1 MRPLE
6 LSMKAFGSYVEETI
20 RFSDLKSG
28 LYLVTGDTGA
38 GKTTIFDAI
47 MFAFYGRASGRDR
60 DRNPELLHSDH
71 VDKSVDTVVKLS
83 FLHDDRECVITRSIH
98 FPKKRGAE
106 AYGDPKQEAVLEE
119 PDRPAIRGATNVTRR
134 CEELLGLD
142 ADQFRKII
150 MLAQGEFK
158 EFLKA
163 DSDKKG
169 EILGK
174 LFDSA
179 PYRWF
184 QNLLCK
190 ARDALEDQR
199 NDARNQLAS
208 LMNTAFRRPGD
219 MDDEAALLYAPGH
232 PELTANLEA
241 LITRE
246 AGAVEAIK
254 AKLEA
259 EKQEIDRLNT
269 QKGAAE
275 RVNQD
280 LDNLEKAVERQRALD
295 AAQAEYK
302 RRRAVMELAEKALH
316 KALPAVTA
324 YEQAEK
330 SWQESREK
338 LERLEGEIK
347 QQAQDCEKAKKAV
360 EDDRPAEEQ
369 VAKLNAEIG
378 RTDEQKPLYDELE
391 QAVKDHRQV
400 DREAGD
406 ARNAEEAAKREKQ
419 RLETEIESV
428 TQNLEALKDV
438 DVRLAQAQARY
449 DAACERVEALAGEN
463 GIQQRVQAIQ
473 MQEKELKDE
482 IEKREELSEAAL
494 KANRRYGEV
503 YERFVAGQAGLLA
516 EDLRKRVE
524 RDGEAACPVCGSS
537 ICRDRLHVLELPDAD
552 TPDKT
557 KVDRA
562 KEAFERQ
569 EEARSAQDKK
579 VERLE
584 SALDSDRKHLVT
596 DAGKW
601 LPEGPTWERLC
612 DAYYL
617 DAAIAEARLECAQ
630 AEEEQ
635 HKRKAEQERRDS
647 EALKLSGL
655 KAGLGACDENI
666 GTQGNKAQAME
677 LKAGKLQEKIDGYKR
692 QLTYP
697 DRAKADAAKADMQ
710 RESNALQAQID
721 RHQKALRD
729 AGDALNSSIGRRSEL
744 ENTLTEQQIKRD
756 QAKADMSAALNET
769 SFPDAAAVREAL
781 IPMGDMEAEAWLKAE
796 HKAQIDYG
804 NDRENTR
811 KDIEDLRAQTEGKQ
825 FIDLGALDEAIQ
837 QAQNAWDEKNDGLT
851 VQTGLL
857 NNHRDVAN
865 QVKTLKQSL
874 ERTQVAWERIDRLA
888 GMARGTSGDGGK
900 RSFER
905 YVLSATF
912 LDILEMANRRLNQM
926 SGGRYELM
934 LKDGAKRANAQS
946 GLDIDVMDYSTDQ
959 RRSSESLSGGESF
972 FTSLALALGL
982 SDVVQNRAGGRQL
995 DALFI
1000 DEGFGTLSDGYLD
1013 KALEVLN
1020 QLTEGDRLVGI
1031 ISHVDKLNE
1040 SIPQKILVTNTG
1052 SGSTVKM
1059 IQ

>member
-6 LSMKAFGSYVEETI
+6 LTMTAFGSYVEETI

-71 VDKSVDTVVKLS
+71 VDKSVATVVKLS

-119 PDRPAIRGATNVTRR
+119 PDRPAIRGATNVTKR

-190 ARDALEDQR
+190 TRDALEDQR
-199 NDARNQLAS
+199 NDARSQLAS
-208 LMNTAFRRPGD
+208 LMDTAFRRPGD
-219 MDDEAALLYAPGH
+219 VDDEVALLYAPGH
-232 PELTANLEA
+232 PELMANLEA

-246 AGAVEAIK
+246 TEAVNAIK
-254 AKLEA
+254 AALEA
-259 EKQEIDRLNT
+259 DKQEIDRLNT

-280 LDNLEKAVERQRALD
+280 LEKLEKAVERQRALD
-295 AAQAEYK
+295 AAQAEYE
-302 RRRAVMELAEKALH
+302 RRRTVMELAEKALH
-316 KALPAVTA
+316 KALPAVIA
-324 YEQAEK
+324 YEEAEK
-330 SWQESREK
+330 NWHDTRSKIEQ
-338 LERLEGEIK
+338 LEGEIK
-347 QQAQDCEKAKKAV
+347 QQAQDCDKAKKAV
-360 EDDRPAEEQ
+360 EEDKPAEEQ
-369 VAKLNAEIG
+369 VAKLNVEIG
-378 RTDEQKPLYDELE
+378 RIDEQKPLYDELE
-391 QAVKDHRQV
+391 QAVKDHRQA

-406 ARNAEEAAKREKQ
+406 ARNAEEAAKQEKQ
-419 RLETEIESV
+419 RLETEIEGV
-428 TQNLEALKDV
+428 NQNLEALKDV
-438 DVRLAQAQARY
+438 DVRLNQAQARY

-463 GIQQRVQAIQ
+463 GIGQCVQALQ
-473 MQEKELKDE
+473 GRERDYQREQAMLLELTHAATEAKDTYDD
-482 IEKREELSEAAL
+482 LY
-494 KANRRYGEV
+494 RR
-503 YERFVAGQAGLLA
+503 FIAGQAGLLA

-524 RDGEAACPVCGSS
+524 QDGEAACPVCGSS
-537 ICRDRLHVLELPDAD
+537 ICREQLHVLAFTDAD
-552 TPDKT
+552 TPDEA

-562 KEAFERQ
+562 NTAFERQ
-569 EEARSAQDKK
+569 EKARREQAETVKGI
-579 VERLE
+579 E

-612 DAYYL
+612 GEHYL
-617 DAAIAEARLECAQ
+617 DAVIAQARLERGEAEKERDEREQAQ
-630 AEEEQ
+630 
-635 HKRKAEQERRDS
+635 KKRDS
-647 EALKLSGL
+647 EEARLSGL
-655 KAGLGACDENI
+655 KADLGRCEKVI
-666 GTQGNKAQAME
+666 EEQGKKAQTSD
-677 LKAGKLQEKIDGYKR
+677 KQAGVLEEKVR
-692 QLTYP
+692 SLRQQLTYA
-697 DRAKADAAKADMQ
+697 DKAAADAAKADMQ
-710 RESNALQAQID
+710 RESNALQVRID
-721 RHQKALRD
+721 RHQKVLKD
-729 AGDALNSSIGRRSEL
+729 AGDAYNSSIGRRSEM
-744 ENTLTEQQIKRD
+744 ENTLAEQQIKRD
-756 QAKADMSAALNET
+756 HAKADMSVALNKT
-769 SFPDAAAVREAL
+769 AFRDAEAVREAL

-796 HKAQIDYG
+796 HTAQIDYA

-811 KDIEDLRAQTEGKQ
+811 KDIEDLKAQTEGKQ

-837 QAQNAWDEKNDGLT
+837 QAQSAWNEKNDRFAD
-851 VQTGLL
+851 QTGLL
-857 NNHRDVAN
+857 KNHREVASRAGA
-865 QVKTLKQSL
+865 LKRSL
-874 ERTQVAWERIDRLA
+874 ANTQVAWERIDRLA
-888 GMARGTSGDGGK
+888 GMARGTTGDGGK

-934 LKDGAKRANAQS
+934 LNDGAKRANAQS

-1020 QLTEGDRLVGI
+1020 QMTEGDRLVGI

-1052 SGSTVKM
+1052 SGSTIKL

>member
-6 LSMKAFGSYVEETI
+6 LSMTAFGSYVEETI

-83 FLHDDRECVITRSIH
+83 FLHDDRVCVITRSIH

-106 AYGDPKQEAVLEE
+106 AYGDPKQDAELVE
-119 PDRPAIRGATNVTRR
+119 PGKPAIRGATNVTKR

-190 ARDALEDQR
+190 TRDALEDR
-199 NDARNQLAS
+199 RSAERDSLAS

-219 MDDEAALLYAPGH
+219 MDDEAAQLYAPGH
-232 PELTANLEA
+232 PDLMANLDA

-246 AGAVEAIK
+246 TEAVNAIK
-254 AKLEA
+254 AELDA
-259 EKQEIDRLNT
+259 QKQRIDALNT

-275 RVNQD
+275 RVNGD
-280 LDNLEKAVERQRALD
+280 LEKLEKAVERQRILEE
-295 AAQAEYK
+295 AQAEYE

-324 YEQAEK
+324 YEQAEARR
-330 SWQESREK
+330 QESRGK
-338 LERLEGEIK
+338 LNQLEGEIK
-347 QQAQDCEKAKKAV
+347 VQKQVREEAQKAV
-360 EDDRPAEEQ
+360 DDDKPAEEQ

-378 RTDEQKPLYDELE
+378 KIDEQKPLYDELE
-391 QAVKDHRQV
+391 QAVEAHRKA
-400 DREAGD
+400 DREAKN
-406 ARNAEEAAKREKQ
+406 ARNAEEAAKQEKQ
-419 RLETEIESV
+419 CLETEIEGV
-428 TQNLEALKDV
+428 NHNLEVLKDV
-438 DVRLAQAQARY
+438 DVQLNQAQARY
-449 DAACERVEALAGEN
+449 NAACERVEALAGEN
-463 GIQQRVQAIQ
+463 GIRQRVNECLE
-473 MQEKELKDE
+473 QERKLQSEDEKLRELA
-482 IEKREELSEAAL
+482 SAAL
-494 KANRRYGEV
+494 EAQRRYGEV
-503 YERFVAGQAGLLA
+503 YERFIAGQAGLLA
-516 EDLRKRVE
+516 EDLLKRVE

-537 ICRDRLHVLELPDAD
+537 ICRDRVHVLAVPDPD
-552 TPDKT
+552 TPDKA

-562 KEAFERQ
+562 KAAFERQ
-569 EEARSAQDKK
+569 EKTRNDQDKK
-579 VERLE
+579 VEGLE
-584 SALDSDRKHLVT
+584 KKLNSDREHLVM

-601 LPEGPTWERLC
+601 LPDGPTWERLC
-612 DAYYL
+612 NEYYL
-617 DAAIAEARLECAQ
+617 DAAIAQARLERGE
-630 AEEEQ
+630 AEEAQ

-647 EALKLSGL
+647 EEVRLAGL
-655 KAGLGACDENI
+655 KSELGTCDETSR
-666 GTQGNKAQAME
+666 TQNQKAQSME
-677 LKAGKLQEKIDGYKR
+677 LKAGKLQEKVDGYKR
-692 QLTYP
+692 QLAYA
-697 DRAKADAAKADMQ
+697 DRAKAEAAKADMQ

-721 RHQKALRD
+721 RHQKALKD
-729 AGDALNSSIGRRSEL
+729 AEDAHNNSVGRRSEL
-744 ENTLTEQQIKRD
+744 EKTLAEQAEQRD
-756 QAKADMSAALNET
+756 QAQAQMDRVLDET
-769 SFPDAAAVREAL
+769 AFPDAEAVREAL
-781 IPMGDMEAEAWLKAE
+781 IPMGDMEAEAWLMAE
-796 HKAQIDYG
+796 HRAQIDYA
-804 NDRENTR
+804 NDKVNTR
-811 KDIEDLRAQTEGKQ
+811 KEIEELKVLTAGKNYVDLKMLETDIDRAQSVW
-825 FIDLGALDEAIQ
+825 
-837 QAQNAWDEKNDGLT
+837 NEKNDGLT
-851 VQTGLL
+851 VQSGLL
-857 NNHRDVAN
+857 NNHREVASR
-865 QVKTLKQSL
+865 VGALRHSL
-874 ERTQVAWERIDRLA
+874 SRTQAAWERIDKLA

-934 LKDGAKRANAQS
+934 LKDGARRANAQS

-982 SDVVQNRAGGRQL
+982 SDVVQNRAGGRRL

-1040 SIPQKILVTNTG
+1040 SIPQKIIVTNTG
-1052 SGSTVKM
+1052 SGSRAEL

>member
-6 LSMKAFGSYVEETI
+6 LNMTAFGSYVEETI

-134 CEELLGLD
+134 CEEMLGLD

-190 ARDALEDQR
+190 TRDALENQR

-208 LMNTAFRRPGD
+208 LMETALRRPGD

-232 PELTANLEA
+232 PELMANLEA

-246 AGAVEAIK
+246 TEVVNAIK
-254 AKLEA
+254 AALEA
-259 EKQEIDRLNT
+259 DKQEIDRLNT
-269 QKGAAE
+269 QKGTAE

-280 LDNLEKAVERQRALD
+280 LEKLEKAVEHQRALD
-295 AAQAEYK
+295 AAQAEYE
-302 RRRAVMELAEKALH
+302 RRRAVMELAERALH

-324 YEQAEK
+324 YEQAAK
-330 SWQESREK
+330 NWQDTCGK
-338 LERLEGEIK
+338 LDRLGIEINEQRQK
-347 QQAQDCEKAKKAV
+347 RDQAQREV
-360 EDDRPAEEQ
+360 EDDKPAEEQ

-378 RTDEQKPLYDELE
+378 RIDEQKPLYEELE

-406 ARNAEEAAKREKQ
+406 ARNAEEAAKQEKQ

-463 GIQQRVQAIQ
+463 GIRQRVQAIQ
-473 MQEKELKDE
+473 MQERELKDE
-482 IEKREELSEAAL
+482 TEKHEELSELAL
-494 KANRRYGEV
+494 KANRHYGDV
-503 YERFVAGQAGLLA
+503 YERFIAGQAGLLRA
-516 EDLRKRVE
+516 ELRKQVE

-537 ICRDRLHVLELPDAD
+537 ICRDRLHVLTATDAD
-552 TPDKT
+552 TPDKA
-557 KVDRA
+557 KVDEA
-562 KEAFERQ
+562 KAAFERQ
-569 EEARSAQDKK
+569 EKARSDQDKK
-579 VERLE
+579 VEGLE
-584 SALDSDRKHLVT
+584 KKLNSDREHLVT

-601 LPEGPTWERLC
+601 LPEGPTWECLC
-612 DAYYL
+612 GEHYL
-617 DAAIAEARLECAQ
+617 DAVIAQARLERGEAEKERDEREQAQKKRDSEEARLT
-630 AEEEQ
+630 
-635 HKRKAEQERRDS
+635 
-647 EALKLSGL
+647 GL
-655 KAGLGACDENI
+655 KADLGRCEKVI
-666 GTQGNKAQAME
+666 EEQGKKAQTSDKQAGVLE
-677 LKAGKLQEKIDGYKR
+677 EKARSLRQ
-692 QLTYP
+692 QLTYA
-697 DRAKADAAKADMQ
+697 DKAAADAAKADMQ
-710 RESNALQAQID
+710 RESDALQVRID
-721 RHQKALRD
+721 RHQKALKD
-729 AGDALNSSIGRRSEL
+729 AGDAYNSSIGRRSEL
-744 ENTLTEQQIKRD
+744 ENTLAEQQIKRD
-756 QAKADMSAALNET
+756 RAKADMSAALNET
-769 SFPDAAAVREAL
+769 AFPDVEAVREAL
-781 IPMGDMEAEAWLKAE
+781 IPMGDAEGEAWLMAE
-796 HKAQIDYG
+796 HKSQIDYA

-811 KDIEDLRAQTEGKQ
+811 KEIKDLSAQTAGKQ
-825 FIDLGALDEAIQ
+825 PVDLEALEVEIEK
-837 QAQNAWDEKNDGLT
+837 AQSAWNEKNDRFAD
-851 VQTGLL
+851 QTGLL
-857 NNHRDVAN
+857 NNHREVASRAGA
-865 QVKTLKQSL
+865 LKRSL
-874 ERTQVAWERIDRLA
+874 ANTQEAWERIDKLA

-1052 SGSTVKM
+1052 SGSKAKL

>member
-6 LSMKAFGSYVEETI
+6 LNMTAFGSYVEETI

-47 MFAFYGRASGRDR
+47 MFAFYGRASGGDR
-60 DRNPELLHSDH
+60 DKALELLHSDY
-71 VDKSVDTVVKLS
+71 VPKSEDTVVKLS
-83 FLHDDRECVITRSIH
+83 FLQDDVKCVVTRRIH
-98 FPKKRGAE
+98 FVKNRETGKYDKRVVKAELVEPRKPAVEGAE
-106 AYGDPKQEAVLEE
+106 
-119 PDRPAIRGATNVTRR
+119 NVTRR
-134 CEELLGLD
+134 CEEMLGLD

-190 ARDALEDQR
+190 TRDALENQR

-208 LMNTAFRRPGD
+208 LMETAFRRPED
-219 MDDEAALLYAPGH
+219 MDDEAAQLYAPGH
-232 PELTANLEA
+232 PELMANLEA

-246 AGAVEAIK
+246 TEVVNAIK
-254 AKLEA
+254 AALEA
-259 EKQEIDRLNT
+259 DKQEIDRLNT
-269 QKGAAE
+269 QKGTAE

-280 LDNLEKAVERQRALD
+280 LEKLEKAVEHQRALD
-295 AAQAEYK
+295 EAQAEYE
-302 RRRAVMELAEKALH
+302 RRKAVMELAEKALH

-330 SWQESREK
+330 SWQESRGK
-338 LERLEGEIK
+338 LERLEAEIK

-360 EDDRPAEEQ
+360 EDDQPAEEQ

-378 RTDEQKPLYDELE
+378 RIDEQKPLYDELE
-391 QAVKDHRQV
+391 KAVKDHQQA
-400 DREAGD
+400 DND
-406 ARNAEEAAKREKQ
+406 AKDALNAEEAAKQEKQ
-419 RLETEIESV
+419 RLETEIEGV
-428 TQNLEALKDV
+428 THNLETLKDV
-438 DVRLAQAQARY
+438 DVRLNQAQSRY

-463 GIQQRVQAIQ
+463 GIQQCVQAIQ

-537 ICRDRLHVLELPDAD
+537 ICRDRLHVLTATDAD
-552 TPDKT
+552 TPDKA
-557 KVDRA
+557 KVDEA
-562 KEAFERQ
+562 KAAFERQ
-569 EEARSAQDKK
+569 EKARSDQDKK
-579 VERLE
+579 VEGLE
-584 SALDSDRKHLVT
+584 KKLDSDREHLVT

-612 DAYYL
+612 DEYYL

-635 HKRKAEQERRDS
+635 HKQKAEQEHRDS

-710 RESNALQAQID
+710 RESNALQVRID
-721 RHQKALRD
+721 RHQKALKD
-729 AGDALNSSIGRRSEL
+729 AGDAYNSSIGRRSEL
-744 ENTLTEQQIKRD
+744 ENTLAEQQIKRD
-756 QAKADMSAALNET
+756 RAKADMSAALNET
-769 SFPDAAAVREAL
+769 AFPDAAAVREAL
-781 IPMGDMEAEAWLKAE
+781 IPMGDMEAEAWLMAE
-796 HKAQIDYG
+796 HKSQIDYA

-811 KDIEDLRAQTEGKQ
+811 REIKDLSAQTAGKQ

-837 QAQNAWDEKNDGLT
+837 QAQSAWNEKNDRVN
-851 VQTGLL
+851 VQNGLL
-857 NNHRDVAN
+857 DNHREVASRAGA
-865 QVKTLKQSL
+865 LKRSL
-874 ERTQVAWERIDRLA
+874 ANTQEAWERIDKLA

-972 FTSLALALGL
+972 FTSLSLALGL

-1052 SGSTVKM
+1052 SGSKAKL

>member
-6 LSMKAFGSYVEETI
+6 LNMTAFGSYKEATI

-83 FLHDDRECVITRSIH
+83 FLHDDRVCVITRSIH
-98 FPKKRGAE
+98 FPKKRGAG
-106 AYGDPKQEAVLEE
+106 AYGDPKQEAELEE
-119 PDRPAIRGATNVTRR
+119 PGRPAIRGATNVTKR

-163 DSDKKG
+163 NSDKKG
-169 EILGK
+169 EILST

-190 ARDALEDQR
+190 TRNALEDQR
-199 NDARNQLAS
+199 NDTRNQLAS
-208 LMNTAFRRPGD
+208 LMDTAFRRPGD
-219 MDDEAALLYAPGH
+219 VDDEAALLYAPGH
-232 PELTANLEA
+232 PELMANLEA
-241 LITRE
+241 LIARE
-246 AGAVEAIK
+246 TGAVEAIK
-254 AKLEA
+254 AMLEV
-259 EKQEIDRLNT
+259 EKRKIDRLNT

-280 LDNLEKAVERQRALD
+280 LEKLEKAVERQKALD
-295 AAQAEYK
+295 EAQVEYE

-316 KALPAVTA
+316 KALPAVGA
-324 YEQAEK
+324 YEEAEER
-330 SWQESREK
+330 WQESRGK
-338 LERLEGEIK
+338 LEQLEDEIK
-347 QQAQDCEKAKKAV
+347 RQAQVCAEAQKAV
-360 EDDRPAEEQ
+360 DDDRPTEKQ
-369 VAKLNAEIG
+369 VADLNAEIG
-378 RTDEQKPLYDELE
+378 KIEGQKPLYDELE
-391 QAVKDHRQV
+391 QAVEEHLQA
-400 DREAGD
+400 DREAKD
-406 ARNAEEAAKREKQ
+406 ARNAEKAAKQEKQ
-419 RLETEIESV
+419 RLETEIEGV

-438 DVRLAQAQARY
+438 DVRLNQAQARY
-449 DAACERVEALAGEN
+449 DAACERVEAMAGVN
-463 GIQQRVQAIQ
+463 GIQQRVQALQ
-473 MQEKELKDE
+473 G
-482 IEKREELSEAAL
+482 REREYQREREMLLGLTHAASEAQDTYNDL
-494 KANRRYGEV
+494 YK
-503 YERFVAGQAGLLA
+503 RFIAGQAGLLRA
-516 EDLRKRVE
+516 ELRKEVE
-524 RDGEAACPVCGSS
+524 GDGEAACPVCGSS
-537 ICRDRLHVLELPDAD
+537 ICRDQLHVLAVPDAD
-552 TPDKT
+552 TPDKA

-562 KEAFERQ
+562 KDAFERQ
-569 EEARSAQDKK
+569 EKARSDRDKK
-579 VERLE
+579 VEGLE
-584 SALDSDRKHLVT
+584 SALNSDREHLVK
-596 DAGKW
+596 DAVKW

-612 DAYYL
+612 DEHYL
-617 DAAIAEARLECAQ
+617 DVAIVAARLERGE
-630 AEEEQ
+630 AEKE
-635 HKRKAEQERRDS
+635 RDDRDQERKSRDS
-647 EALKLSGL
+647 EELKLSGL
-655 KAGLGACDENI
+655 KVELGACDGNI

-677 LKAGKLQEKIDGYKR
+677 LKAGKLQVKIDGLRR
-692 QLTYP
+692 QLAYA
-697 DRAKADAAKADMQ
+697 DKAAADAAKMEKQA
-710 RESNALQAQID
+710 ESDKLQARID
-721 RHQKALRD
+721 QHKGDLKD
-729 AGDALNSSIGRRSEL
+729 AGNALNSSIGRRSEL
-744 ENTLTEQQIKRD
+744 KNTLAEQEIKRD
-756 QAKADMSAALNET
+756 RAKADMSAALNET
-769 SFPDAAAVREAL
+769 SFRDVEAVREAL
-781 IPMGDMEAEAWLKAE
+781 IPIGDSEGEAWLMAE
-796 HKAQIDYG
+796 HKAQIDYA
-804 NDRENTR
+804 NDRENIR
-811 KDIEDLRAQTEGKQ
+811 KEIENLETQTAGKQ
-825 FIDLGALDEAIQ
+825 PVDLEALEVEIEKTQSAWNE
-837 QAQNAWDEKNDGLT
+837 QNDRFNT
-851 VQTGLL
+851 QTGLL
-857 NNHRDVAN
+857 NNHREIAN
-865 QVKTLKQSL
+865 RAGTLKRSL
-874 ERTQVAWERIDRLA
+874 ARTQAAWERINKLA
-888 GMARGTSGDGGK
+888 GIAEGISGVDGK

-934 LKDGAKRANAQS
+934 LKKGAKRDNAQS

-959 RRSSESLSGGESF
+959 QRSSESLSGGESF

-1052 SGSTVKM
+1052 SGSSIKL